1 MGHILSRIRPV
12 RQQFNQPAGRN
23 IGPYHDYCQP
33 RRAVPRE
40 NHIADR
46 LARVGGEATGID
58 GEDEY
63 VHLNAGG
70 RDRQY
75 LFFQFT
81 YNVPAV
87 GVIIFRS

>member
-1 MGHILSRIRPV
+1 MGRILLRIRTV
-12 RQQFNQPAGRN
+12 RQQFDQPAGCN

-40 NHIADR
+40 SHIADR

-63 VHLNAGG
+63 VISTLEDATGIIYFSSH
-70 RDRQY
+70 
-75 LFFQFT
+75 
-81 YNVPAV
+81 NVPAV